1 MTRSLGPPALPR
13 WRPKYLRLSAN
24 DDDPFNRRH
33 VRLRFGVIGIG
44 LLIAGLPTGTD
55 RNFLKSIA
63 SLEGTPLGPTVCFL
77 AGVLCLA
84 VAVVAVVEA
93 AQGTKIDRLTVVTV
107 GVLVLAPMGPCLRY
121 VFDIVFLRELYEPW
135 LIFQSSAR
143 AAAVF
148 WGCFLVMILACAA
161 LGPLVVTLS
170 NCLPRK
176 FCQRLKITRWVSSR
190 HVWLVAPF
198 PVLAAVVI
206 VSQWVI
212 PAQLSVA
219 MGYQEPTTYTLPTTI
234 PFASVGAYAW
244 SSLDRLSSLT
254 IIVGIWIGVEV
265 ARGCHALVSK
275 GIERRDGFPSAVPV
289 LVASV
294 VVLLATGV
302 RTGNWLG
309 VGAGILLGTLAMLSI
324 GRVTSWTKLPTLE
337 RTASKWK
344 LPEEFSDA
352 APFGLILFALILPIV
367 TVFAVDVGRGVEAGV
382 SFPIDAANFFR
393 YWQFYGAAILPS
405 ASVGSIFVHGETIVW
420 ISSFTLGAVILF
432 GSVFADKGRD
442 RREVL
447 GWAWFFGRLGVVAAL
462 LVPISRLADSPLA
475 ALSLVA
481 AFALPASL
489 LVDAEWRSTMA
500 WLMVSTGLAVA
511 IASYALWEVDAYVPA
526 VVVVLFTTLN
536 RFAWNA
542 GPLNDENNSR
552 RFNQIAWF
560 QGLALLAA
568 ALLVLDHGAAPG
580 YFSTSALSSSGD
592 RIGLS
597 VVAVLW
603 VLHLANQ
610 EANKRRRRTIAVAAA
625 HESNEVPWPDVPS
638 TAQRSPSVNG
648 YSVEGEDGG

>member
-1 MTRSLGPPALPR
+1 
-13 WRPKYLRLSAN
+13 
-24 DDDPFNRRH
+24 
-33 VRLRFGVIGIG
+33 
-44 LLIAGLPTGTD
+44 
-55 RNFLKSIA
+55 
-63 SLEGTPLGPTVCFL
+63 
-77 AGVLCLA
+77 VLCLA

-135 LIFQSSAR
+135 LIFQSPAR

-148 WGCFLVMILACAA
+148 WGCLLVVILTCGA

-176 FCQRLKITRWVSSR
+176 FCQRLGITRWISSQ

-198 PVLAAVVI
+198 PTLAAVVI
-206 VSQWVI
+206 ISQWVI
-212 PAQLSVA
+212 PARLSVA
-219 MGYQEPTTYTLPTTI
+219 MGYQEPTTYTMPTTI
-234 PFASVGAYAW
+234 PFSSVGAYAW

-265 ARGCHALVSK
+265 ARGCHSLVSK

-294 VVLLATGV
+294 VVLLATGI

-337 RTASKWK
+337 RAASKWK

-352 APFGLILFALILPIV
+352 APFGLILLALVLPIL
-367 TVFAVDVGRGVEAGV
+367 TIFAVDVGRGVEAGV

-393 YWQFYGAAILPS
+393 YWQFYGNAILPS

-420 ISSFTLGAVILF
+420 ISSFTLGAVLLF
-432 GSVFADKGRD
+432 GSVFADKGSD
-442 RREVL
+442 RRQVL
-447 GWAWFFGRLGVVAAL
+447 RWAWFFGRLGAVAAL
-462 LVPISRLADSPLA
+462 LVPIGRLADSPLA
-475 ALSLVA
+475 AFSLVA
-481 AFALPASL
+481 SFALAASL

-500 WLMVSTGLAVA
+500 WLIVSTGTAVA
-511 IASYALWEVDAYVPA
+511 IVSYALWEVDAYVPA
-526 VVVVLFTTLN
+526 VIVVLFTVLN

-542 GPLNDENNSR
+542 EPLNDETDPR
-552 RFNQIAWF
+552 RFNRIAWF
-560 QGLALLAA
+560 QGLALLAV

-580 YFSTSALSSSGD
+580 YFATSALSSSGD

-603 VLHLANQ
+603 VLYLANQ
-610 EANKRRRRTIAVAAA
+610 DAVKRKRRTLALPASR
-625 HESNEVPWPDVPS
+625 ESGEVQRPETPS
-638 TAQRSPSVNG
+638 TARKPPPING
-648 YSVEGEDGG
+648 HPVEEGDRG